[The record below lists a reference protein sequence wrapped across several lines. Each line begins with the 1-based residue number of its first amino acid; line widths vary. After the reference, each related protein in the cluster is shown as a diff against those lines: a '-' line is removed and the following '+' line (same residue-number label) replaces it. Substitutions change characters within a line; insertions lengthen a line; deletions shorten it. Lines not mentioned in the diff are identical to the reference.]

1 MQVTMPWLSDS
12 QCIQKYSINPAICIC
27 AGETGGNK
35 DTCQG
40 DSGGPLVVLV
50 GNKWMLGG
58 LTSFGRGCN
67 DGGVYARTSNYYNWI
82 LQNLQQDQTL
92 TTTTSAPNRKLN
104 KYNENKMSEN

>member
-1 MQVTMPWLSDS
+1 
-12 QCIQKYSINPAICIC
+12 
-27 AGETGGNK
+27 
-35 DTCQG
+35 
-40 DSGGPLVVLV
+40 VVLV

-92 TTTTSAPNRKLN
+92 TTTTPGPNRKL
-104 KYNENKMSEN
+104 KINENDFKNLFVFLNKTTKKVMVHCLLVVMTILTQCRSILILTILVNLILN

>member
-1 MQVTMPWLSDS
+1 MVF
-12 QCIQKYSINPAICIC
+12 I
-27 AGETGGNK
+27 
-35 DTCQG
+35 
-40 DSGGPLVVLV
+40 

-92 TTTTSAPNRKLN
+92 TTTTVGPNRKLN
-104 KYNENKMSEN
+104 IIEYNKKIIF

>member
-1 MQVTMPWLSDS
+1 MVN
-12 QCIQKYSINPAICIC
+12 I
-27 AGETGGNK
+27 
-35 DTCQG
+35 
-40 DSGGPLVVLV
+40 

-104 KYNENKMSEN
+104 KRLKLLKYDAACPFKVLQLELQFSSISFRDIIQT

>member
-1 MQVTMPWLSDS
+1 MVF
-12 QCIQKYSINPAICIC
+12 I
-27 AGETGGNK
+27 
-35 DTCQG
+35 
-40 DSGGPLVVLV
+40 

-92 TTTTSAPNRKLN
+92 TTTTSAPNSKPILDRIYLAKNMFDQL
-104 KYNENKMSEN
+104 SFFV

>member
-1 MQVTMPWLSDS
+1 
-12 QCIQKYSINPAICIC
+12 
-27 AGETGGNK
+27 
-35 DTCQG
+35 
-40 DSGGPLVVLV
+40 VVYI

-92 TTTTSAPNRKLN
+92 TTSAPNSKPILDRIYLAKNMFDQL
-104 KYNENKMSEN
+104 SFFV

>member
-1 MQVTMPWLSDS
+1 
-12 QCIQKYSINPAICIC
+12 
-27 AGETGGNK
+27 
-35 DTCQG
+35 
-40 DSGGPLVVLV
+40 VVLI

-92 TTTTSAPNRKLN
+92 TTTTPGPNRKSILDMFYLAKNMFENYLFICLN
-104 KYNENKMSEN
+104 KLL